1 MLLLLLAEQSTS
13 YYYIN
18 RYSNIFSVIGPMGVL
33 IFGLWFVHKS
43 SWVGAAF
50 GYGLTAVA
58 NIVITFAVDGY
69 QPVSVTSLIDKSSM
83 LIVCFL
89 AGRRG
94 PRCCFRRPKF
104 YWHYLVS
111 LYSQLARSQWRTE
124 CKSPTF

>member
-33 IFGLWFVHKS
+33 IFGLWFVHKT

-69 QPVSVTSLIDKSSM
+69 QPVSVTSLIYEYSM

-89 AGRRG
+89 ASRRG
-94 PRCCFRRPKF
+94 SRCCFRRPKF
-104 YWHYLVS
+104 YWHYPLTIH
-111 LYSQLARSQWRTE
+111 SQLARSRRRAE
-124 CKSPTF
+124 RKSPTF